1 MSEFFWNFNE
11 NIRKKKSFKELSK
24 HLIVSSENILDYY
37 NHITFR
43 IENLSDYLKIMN
55 IINKRRSPKD
65 MIPSVVFRGM
75 SDYKWKL
82 EPSYEREFPCCE
94 GFENSMIGEMKTLRP
109 EEFSKDFSNFDILAK
124 MQHFGLPTRLL
135 DFSTN
140 PLVALYF
147 ACCDNPR
154 NTGRVVCTTD
164 TSSEYSVDLIEAIC
178 GLHKHS
184 EYSGLYL
191 EDIIG
196 TEYISRYFLHT
207 KIPLM
212 QKPKY
217 SNERIKRQSAIFMIF
232 PSVIYDKGAQDAYDA
247 LISNSENDI
256 KKNKPKPD
264 NNHEIT
270 KYERIEK
277 IYPMKKSSV
286 PGINKEFPSC
296 FVDGESF
303 KKLKECY
310 KSHPDFSEMH
320 PDVFSVEFNKRL
332 LHRFTITPTLQ
343 CISTDSM
350 KKYFCSIIIEQKYKK
365 QILNELDLMNI
376 NEAYLFP
383 ELEYTAK
390 SVKEKYKS
398 QAFDYDKI
406 FN

>member
-24 HLIVSSENILDYY
+24 HLIVSTENILDYY

-43 IENLSDYLKIMN
+43 IENLLDYLKIMN

-94 GFENSMIGEMKTLRP
+94 EFENSMIGEMKTLRP
-109 EEFSKDFSNFDILAK
+109 EEFSNELSNFDILAK

-147 ACCDNPR
+147 ACCDKQK
-154 NTGRVVCTTD
+154 TAGRVVCTTD
-164 TSSEYSVDLIEAIC
+164 TSNENSVDLIEAIC
-178 GLHKHS
+178 GLHKYS
-184 EYSGLYL
+184 EYSSLYL

-196 TEYISRYFLHT
+196 SEFISRYFLHT

-247 LISNSENDI
+247 LISDSENSAKENII
-256 KKNKPKPD
+256 KQSSNY
-264 NNHEIT
+264 EIT
-270 KYERIEK
+270 KYEKIEK
-277 IYPMKKSSV
+277 IYPMRKSIV
-286 PGINKEFPSC
+286 PGIDKEFPTC
-296 FVDGESF
+296 LVDSECF
-303 KKLKECY
+303 KKIKESY
-310 KSHPDFSEMH
+310 ENHQDFSNMDPE
-320 PDVFSVEFNKRL
+320 VFITEFNNRL
-332 LHRFTITPTLQ
+332 LHRFTFIPTLQ
-343 CISTDSM
+343 NISKDSM
-350 KKYFCSIIIEQKYKK
+350 KKYFCSIIIEPKYKK
-365 QILNELDLMNI
+365 QILNELDLLNI

-383 ELEYTAK
+383 ELEYTTK
-390 SVKEKYKS
+390 SIKEKYKS
-398 QAFDYDKI
+398 QAFDYNKI
-406 FN
+406 LK